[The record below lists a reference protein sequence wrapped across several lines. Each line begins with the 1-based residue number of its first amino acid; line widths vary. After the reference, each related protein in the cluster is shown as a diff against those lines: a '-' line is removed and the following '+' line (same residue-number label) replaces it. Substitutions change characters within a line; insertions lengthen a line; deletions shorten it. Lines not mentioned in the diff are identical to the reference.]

1 MHYIRFLKTP
11 KVTVGAGKVVLTASV
26 TITTDLGETFF
37 DDDLDLAATLRS
49 PDRHGD
55 IFLRRTIKWTAGARS
70 LPLSFD
76 LTRSEIE
83 WPARLH
89 VGLKNGHGEL
99 ADDFEL
105 FSSRPDHE
113 SAAIVTVWSEA
124 LDATK
129 GNFEAPRQVERK
141 FSPLSGRSLT
151 IWEDMG
157 DSIARHLWDGSVAL
171 TAYIDR
177 VIALQAPTSMPA
189 LEHALITAT
198 FKRLNVIEL
207 GCGCGIVGIA
217 LAQAIP
223 DCDVL
228 LTDFPEVEELVER
241 NMAAAN
247 LAISSRV
254 DFAPLDWERKLPS
267 NVASRTFEI
276 IVAAECIYN
285 SDSIPPLVRTIKAL
299 IAKSPKAIAIIATKF
314 RHETELAFFDLA
326 AKAGLHTASKTK
338 LPLPGRPGIGYGDF
352 STDVNL
358 HILVGSG
365 YRATYTPMEELDK
378 AFEVSSGS
386 E

>member
-11 KVTVGAGKVVLTASV
+11 KVTVAAGKVTLTANI
-26 TITTDLGETFF
+26 TITTDLGETFYE
-37 DDDLDLAATLRS
+37 DDLDLATTLRS

-55 IFLRRTIKWTAGARS
+55 IFLRRTIKWTAGSRS

-89 VGLKNGHGEL
+89 VGLKNGQADL

-105 FSSRPDHE
+105 FSSRPNHE
-113 SAAIVTVWSEA
+113 TAAIVTVWSES

-129 GNFEAPRQVERK
+129 GIFEAPRQVERK

-151 IWEDMG
+151 IWEDTG

-177 VIALQAPTSMPA
+177 VIALQAPTAMPA
-189 LEHALITAT
+189 LEHALISAT

-217 LAQAIP
+217 LAQSIP

-241 NMAAAN
+241 NMAEAN

-254 DFAPLDWERKLPS
+254 GFAPLDWEKKLPPR
-267 NVASRTFEI
+267 VANKNFDI

-285 SDSIPPLVRTIKAL
+285 SDSIPPLVKTIKAL
-299 IAKSPKAIAIIATKF
+299 ITRSPKAIAIIATKF
-314 RHETELAFFDLA
+314 RHETELEFFNLA
-326 AKAGLHTASKTK
+326 AEAGLVTASKTQ
-338 LPLPGRPGIGYGDF
+338 LPLPGRAGIGYGDF
-352 STDVNL
+352 STDVGL
-358 HILVGSG
+358 HILVGAG
-365 YRATYTPMEELDK
+365 YRASYTPIEELER